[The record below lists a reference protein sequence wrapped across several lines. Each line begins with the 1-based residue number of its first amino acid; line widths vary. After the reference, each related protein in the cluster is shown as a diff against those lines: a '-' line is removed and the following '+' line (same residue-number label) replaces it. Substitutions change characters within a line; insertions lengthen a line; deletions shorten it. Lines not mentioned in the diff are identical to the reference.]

1 MDLCR
6 HAKSTSAQSALVAT
20 YQHTNKVCGFS
31 TGLPMFIG
39 VLAASVNDESMSRFA
54 TAFTLIA
61 VVLSSGSS
69 PAGSPESSSLAA
81 VSSWQ
86 TPFDTPH
93 RLARAYLQPTSDYSA
108 GHRGVDYAVAFGE
121 RILAPRDG
129 VVGFVGQ
136 IVDRPVLSLSHDGG
150 FKTEFEPA
158 CSDLKVGEPVFAGQQ
173 IGLVCA
179 GSADYSPHCQSDH
192 CLHFSMRLNG
202 KYLSPLA
209 LIGGLN
215 PSRLLP
221 YARG

>member
-1 MDLCR
+1 
-6 HAKSTSAQSALVAT
+6 
-20 YQHTNKVCGFS
+20 
-31 TGLPMFIG
+31 
-39 VLAASVNDESMSRFA
+39 MSRFA

-129 VVGFVGQ
+129 VVGF
-136 IVDRPVLSLSHDGG
+136 
-150 FKTEFEPA
+150 
-158 CSDLKVGEPVFAGQQ
+158 
-173 IGLVCA
+173 
-179 GSADYSPHCQSDH
+179 
-192 CLHFSMRLNG
+192 
-202 KYLSPLA
+202 
-209 LIGGLN
+209 
-215 PSRLLP
+215 
-221 YARG
+221 